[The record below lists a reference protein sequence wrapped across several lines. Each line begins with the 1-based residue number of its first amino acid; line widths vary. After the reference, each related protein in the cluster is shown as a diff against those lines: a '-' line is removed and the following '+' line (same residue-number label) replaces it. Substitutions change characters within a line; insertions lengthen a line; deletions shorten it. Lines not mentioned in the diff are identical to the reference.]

1 MAAKTPPV
9 GRSASDQCVTK
20 PEFGCAILCFFEIM
34 YDNPQVLFAS
44 IMPRPI
50 KTKKPLKIS
59 GLFKIQKK
67 IKLT

>member
-1 MAAKTPPV
+1 MEDADKAAPQINRDNTFDRNHRFFCSQPIV
-9 GRSASDQCVTK
+9 RLASAD
-20 PEFGCAILCFFEIM
+20 L
-34 YDNPQVLFAS
+34 L
-44 IMPRPI
+44 RPT